1 MPAADAERVI
11 TIDVPVIPEEKC
23 EMTTNIATV
32 DLPPTIATMMMQE
45 SASNMQAS
53 NRNSRG
59 VFDAVM
65 GAIAATVQTNLA
77 EVGTLESEAVQ
88 RIKATPMAS
97 PAIQTDK

>member
-1 MPAADAERVI
+1 VKKMP
-11 TIDVPVIPEEKC
+11 
-23 EMTTNIATV
+23 M
-32 DLPPTIATMMMQE
+32 DLPDGVGQLMITE
-45 SASNMQAS
+45 SAGSIQAS
-53 NRNSRG
+53 SRNARG

>member
-1 MPAADAERVI
+1 
-11 TIDVPVIPEEKC
+11 
-23 EMTTNIATV
+23 MTTNIATV